1 MTRPD
6 HRILCVLP
14 GLPETITGGGIV
26 LFEIVAYLATRG
38 HVEAVVPV
46 PAHLATEFEAARQDP
61 ALAGVVWHPL
71 LEHRTPG
78 LSGYVTRVLGAP
90 PADVAKY
97 AVETNRLVLER
108 CRAALEPTVEL
119 AISTW
124 ALAAYRDFA
133 LPKDARLY
141 MVNVDPRIVTY
152 FGPSLKRKVAT
163 LIDRPKVARLC
174 RRAVTMAGRVG
185 AISAADVADLNRM
198 GRRED
203 VAYVPPLMRPRPLNR
218 SRAEPFSVLITT
230 NFTYPPNVVSLEAFL
245 RDCWPLVDARAR
257 LTVTGKDEAGALAA
271 LCGRHPRVTYA
282 GCVSASEL
290 DERFARTAVAV
301 NPTLVGSGFQVKL
314 LDALARSVPVVSTQ
328 FSNRIGPAV
337 PSSDDPGELAALV
350 NERLV
355 PGAATVLDYGAF
367 YRAAVAAWDMFLGT
381 A

>member
-1 MTRPD
+1 M
-6 HRILCVLP
+6 LC
-14 GLPETITGGGIV
+14 
-26 LFEIVAYLATRG
+26 EIVAYLATRG
-38 HVEAVVPV
+38 HVEVVVPV
-46 PAHLATEFEAARQDP
+46 PEHLAAEFEAAKRDP
-61 ALAGVVWHPL
+61 AFADVVWHTL
-71 LEHRTPG
+71 AEHKAPG
-78 LSGYVTRVLGAP
+78 LRGAAARMLKAAP
-90 PADVAKY
+90 VEVAKY
-97 AVETNRLVLER
+97 AVEANRLVLER

-119 AISTW
+119 AISSW

-141 MVNVDPRIVTY
+141 MFNVDPRIVTY

-163 LIDRPKVARLC
+163 LVDRPKVARLC

-185 AISAADVADLNRM
+185 AISAADVADLDRI
-198 GRRED
+198 GRRHD
-203 VAYVPPLMRPRPLNR
+203 VTYVPPLMRPRPLDR
-218 SRAEPFSVLITT
+218 SRSEPFTVLITT

-245 RDCWPLVDARAR
+245 RDSWPLVDARAR

-301 NPTLVGSGFQVKL
+301 NPTRVGSGFQVKL

-337 PSSDDPGELAALV
+337 PSSDDPKMLAALID
-350 NERLV
+350 ERLV
-355 PGAATVLDYGAF
+355 PGRTDVFDYDAF
-367 YRAAVAAWDMFLGT
+367 YRAAVAAWDAYLVDV
-381 A
+381 